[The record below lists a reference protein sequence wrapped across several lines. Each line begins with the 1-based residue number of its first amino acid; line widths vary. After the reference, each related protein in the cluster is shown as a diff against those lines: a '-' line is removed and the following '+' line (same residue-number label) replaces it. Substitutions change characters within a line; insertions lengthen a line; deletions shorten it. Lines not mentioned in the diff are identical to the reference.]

1 MTIMRRHLRLFPLAL
16 LFALAS
22 CSPVRVI
29 NALVPDENYRRVA
42 DLAYGDNPRQKL
54 DLYLPAGGSTGRPV
68 VVFFYGGNWQGG
80 ERRDYV
86 FVGEALASRG
96 FVVAIPDYRVHPE
109 AGYVDFLRDGAAA
122 TRWVRAHIAGHGG
135 DPDRVFVMGHSA
147 GAYIA
152 AMLALDDRW
161 LGAERR
167 KLRGLIGLAGPY
179 DFLPLTGADYRAI
192 FAPDQDSRSTQPI
205 EYADASSPPTFVA
218 SGLDDSTVLPAN
230 SRRLAAKLRAA
241 GVRVEETYYE
251 GTGHLRIVGALAAPL
266 RFLAPVLDDVSGF
279 LNREAAATR
288 RP

>member
-1 MTIMRRHLRLFPLAL
+1 MDIMRRRFRLLSLSL

-22 CSPVRVI
+22 CSPVRVLK
-29 NALVPDENYRRVA
+29 ALVPDDGYRRVA
-42 DLAYGDNPRQKL
+42 DLPYGEKPRQKL
-54 DLYLPAGGSTGRPV
+54 DLYLPAGGSAGRPV
-68 VVFFYGGNWQGG
+68 VVFFYGGNWQSG
-80 ERRDYV
+80 ERRDYL
-86 FVGEALASRG
+86 FVGEALAARG
-96 FVVAIPDYRVHPE
+96 FVVAVPDYRVHPE

-122 TRWVRAHIAGHGG
+122 VRWVRAHVAQHGG

-167 KLRGLIGLAGPY
+167 HLRGLIGLAGPY

-205 EYADASSPPTFVA
+205 EYADASSAPAFLA
-218 SGLDDSTVLPAN
+218 SGADDTTVLPAN

-241 GVRVEETYYE
+241 GVKVEDKYYE
-251 GTGHLRIVGALAAPL
+251 GAGHLRIVGALAAPL
-266 RFLAPVLDDVSGF
+266 RFLAPVLDDVSRF
-279 LNREAAATR
+279 LNREASATR